1 MENKLNNETAILNA
15 IDKKKNDFM
24 KSLLENNQ
32 TEITETEF
40 NSLLKSRNKEG
51 VFKELIQFLELDK
64 KVKFNLILQG
74 LLKENKTLT
83 YKMIEEKGSLKDFRD
98 YLIKTNSKQQKGEFI
113 IKSVIKDNT
122 LFLYKSV
129 RTSEIKT
136 GDL

>member
-83 YKMIEEKGSLKDFRD
+83 YKMIEENGSLKDFRD